1 MKITVEQAVQA
12 LRAAPEKPF
21 ITMLRDGRMSVELY
35 EPQGVDLQQPHDQDE
50 IYVIIEGSGI
60 FQDGLETY
68 PFGPGDVIFVP
79 AHREHRF
86 LEFSEGFK
94 TWVIFY

>member
-1 MKITVEQAVQA
+1 MKLTVKQAVQA
-12 LRAAPEKPF
+12 LHANPEKTF
-21 ITMLRDGRMSVELY
+21 ITLLREGNMSVELF
-35 EPQGVDLQQPHDQDE
+35 EPKGVDLQQPHEQDE
-50 IYVIIEGSGI
+50 IYVIIEGTGI
-60 FQDGLETY
+60 FQDGPETY

-79 AHREHRF
+79 AKREHRF